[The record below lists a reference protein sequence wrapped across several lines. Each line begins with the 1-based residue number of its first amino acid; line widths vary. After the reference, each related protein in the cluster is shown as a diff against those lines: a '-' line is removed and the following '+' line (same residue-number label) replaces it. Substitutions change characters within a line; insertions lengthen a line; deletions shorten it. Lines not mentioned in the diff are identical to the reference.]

1 MGFHEL
7 LEHMETGK
15 CFVYPITKLAFGK
28 KVKEYHNL
36 KSKLLPERVE
46 IENKTFFIVLK
57 VKDGVFYHWIHFI
70 GSSHEAK
77 NFSYTLEYF
86 EKESEEIAFSKN
98 SKVFSIDET
107 ADSIIENGKCL
118 GAPMKYFSPNIA
130 IEGGRFDFNYEIR
143 NLKEEFKDEN

>member
-1 MGFHEL
+1 MKQNF
-7 LEHMETGK
+7 
-15 CFVYPITKLAFGK
+15 FGK

-36 KSKLLPERVE
+36 KSTHHPEIVD
-46 IENKTFFIVLK
+46 IENKTFFIVFK
-57 VKDGVFYHWIHFI
+57 VKDGIFYHWIH
-70 GSSHEAK
+70 
-77 NFSYTLEYF
+77 FSYTLEYF

-107 ADSIIENGKCL
+107 ADSIIGNGKCL

-143 NLKEEFKDEN
+143 NLKEEAKDDNVESGVSDVDE